1 MVIFVDYGIYA
12 VLIFMF
18 IVVGCQF
25 MRVININIVDF
36 QNIKNIK
43 LRITLKSVNVVTSG
57 NIKSD
62 PSPYNLSRPTCR
74 KDVMLCYVQY

>member
-18 IVVGCQF
+18 TVVGCQL

-36 QNIKNIK
+36 QNIKKYQN
-43 LRITLKSVNVVTSG
+43 
-57 NIKSD
+57 
-62 PSPYNLSRPTCR
+62 CE
-74 KDVMLCYVQY
+74 